1 MITMAKKKNKHYKPQ
16 THTNSKG
23 IVSTWQS
30 GYNQGLCD
38 GQQIMADILFIALND
53 VSGYGNS
60 KPEKWQELEDQANW
74 YLEKLVKHTNEGD
87 PEMGFEKIVEGMRRA
102 RPDIAPQIEE
112 RYKKVLYN
120 FKK

>member
-1 MITMAKKKNKHYKPQ
+1 MPKKKNKHYKPQ
-16 THTNSKG
+16 NHTDSKG

-38 GQQIMADILFIALND
+38 GQVIMADIMFISLHD
-53 VSGYGNS
+53 EFGFGNS
-60 KPEKWQELEDQANW
+60 SPEKWEQLQNRANY
-74 YLEKLVKHTNEGD
+74 YLEQIIKNINEGE
-87 PEMGFEKIVEGMRRA
+87 PEMGFEKIVEGINRA

-120 FKK
+120 FNK

>member
-1 MITMAKKKNKHYKPQ
+1 MPKKKNKNYRPQ

-23 IVSTWQS
+23 IVSTYRN

-38 GQQIMADILFIALND
+38 GQVIMADVTFIALND
-53 VSGYGNS
+53 EFGFGNTV
-60 KPEKWQELEDQANW
+60 PERWDRLQDRANQ
-74 YLEKLVKHTNEGD
+74 YLESIVKYINEGE

-102 RPDIAPQIEE
+102 RPEIAPQIEE

>member
-1 MITMAKKKNKHYKPQ
+1 MPKKKNKHYKPQ

-23 IVSTWQS
+23 IVNTWQS

-38 GQQIMADILFIALND
+38 GQLIMADIIFVALHD
-53 VSGYGNS
+53 EFGFGNS
-60 KPEKWQELEDQANW
+60 NPEKWEKLETQANY
-74 YLEKLVKHTNEGD
+74 YLENIVKNIQNGD
-87 PEMGFEKIVEGMRRA
+87 AEMGFEKIVEGMRRA
-102 RPDIAPQIEE
+102 RPDKASEIEE

>member
-1 MITMAKKKNKHYKPQ
+1 MPKKKNKHYKPQ

-23 IVSTWQS
+23 IINTWQA

-38 GQQIMADILFIALND
+38 GQVIMADIYSVSLND
-53 VSGYGNS
+53 IKGFGNT
-60 KPEKWQELEDQANW
+60 KPELWKQLEDQVNW
-74 YLEKLVKHTNEGD
+74 YLQYLIKNVNDGE
-87 PEMGFEKIVEGMRRA
+87 PEMGFEKIVAGMYRA

>member
-1 MITMAKKKNKHYKPQ
+1 MPKKKYKHYKPQ

-23 IVSTWQS
+23 IVSTWQQ

-38 GQQIMADILFIALND
+38 GQMIMADAMFVSLND
-53 VSGYGNS
+53 EFGFGNTA
-60 KPEKWQELEDQANW
+60 PEKWEQLQDRANY
-74 YLEKLVKHTNEGD
+74 YLEYIVKCINDGE
-87 PEMGFEKIVEGMRRA
+87 PEMGFEKIVEGMHRA

-120 FKK
+120 FNN

>member
-1 MITMAKKKNKHYKPQ
+1 MPKKKNKHYKSQ
-16 THTNSKG
+16 NHTNSKG

-38 GQQIMADILFIALND
+38 GQYIMSDIIFIALHD
-53 VSGYGNS
+53 EFGFGNS
-60 KPEKWQELEDQANW
+60 NPEKWGILQDRANY
-74 YLEKLVKHTNEGD
+74 YLEQIIKNINDGE
-87 PEMGFEKIVEGMRRA
+87 PEMGFEKIVEGMYRA
-102 RPDIAPQIEE
+102 RPDIAPTIEE

>member
-1 MITMAKKKNKHYKPQ
+1 MPKKKNKHYKPQ
-16 THTNSKG
+16 KHTDSKG
-23 IVSTWQS
+23 LVSTWQS

-38 GQQIMADILFIALND
+38 GQVIMADIIFIALHD
-53 VSGYGNS
+53 EFRFGNTN
-60 KPEKWQELEDQANW
+60 PEKWDKLQDRANE
-74 YLEKLVKHTNEGD
+74 YLENVIKYIKCDEH
-87 PEMGFEKIVEGMRRA
+87 EMGFEKIVEGMYRA

>member
-1 MITMAKKKNKHYKPQ
+1 MPKKKNKHYKPQ
-16 THTNSKG
+16 NHTNSKG

-38 GQQIMADILFIALND
+38 GQVIMADILFIALND
-53 VSGYGNS
+53 EFGFGNTD
-60 KPEKWQELEDQANW
+60 PNRWERLQNQANW
-74 YLEKLVKHTNEGD
+74 YLEKVVQHIKDGD
-87 PEMGFEKIVEGMRRA
+87 PEMGFEKIVEGMKRA